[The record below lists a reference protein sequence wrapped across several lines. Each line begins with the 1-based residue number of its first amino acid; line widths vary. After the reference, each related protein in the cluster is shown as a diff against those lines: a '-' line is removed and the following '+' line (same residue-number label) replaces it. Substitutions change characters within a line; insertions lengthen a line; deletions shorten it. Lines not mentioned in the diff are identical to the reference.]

1 MTKTKTILSALALTT
16 ALTAPALIAP
26 LFSAPAAVAAAPT
39 VVSGVQDF
47 SDLAAKVTPA
57 VVNVAVTMKAGAA
70 DDGDDVQMS
79 DRSGQQQQ
87 QMEEFM
93 QRFAERFGQKGMPQ
107 AKPQRPAQK
116 AQAVGTG
123 FIVDASGWIVTNYH
137 VAGKADSITVTLT
150 DGRKLSA
157 KLVGGDEK
165 TDLALLKVESDKPL
179 PFVSFGDAT
188 KVRVGQPVMAVG
200 NPFGLGGTVTTGIV
214 SARGRDIHSGPFDDY
229 IQTDAAI
236 NRGNSGGPLFDIEGK
251 VIGINTAI
259 FSPTGGNIGLGF
271 AIPSSLAE
279 PVVSQLKTSG
289 RVERGLL
296 GVQIQP
302 VSSEIA
308 QSMALSGEKGAL
320 VAEVTPD
327 SPALAAGIKSGDVIK
342 SVDGKDVESIRDLTR
357 TISAIKPGT
366 SVKLGVWRDGKDMTL
381 TAKVGDQKD
390 EGAVVKASTDKSDG
404 KQADKKEPM
413 SYGVSLAPLSD
424 EARQELKLKDSVKGA
439 VIAAVEPGSP
449 ADEQGLKAG
458 DVLQQVGKDQVD
470 GPKMAADKLKEAR
483 KTGKPVLMKIYREGM
498 TRFVAISP
506 RAA

>member
-1 MTKTKTILSALALTT
+1 MTKTKTILTALALTT
-16 ALTAPALIAP
+16 ALTAPVLVVPMLTAPPAIAGQ
-26 LFSAPAAVAAAPT
+26 AV
-39 VVSGVQDF
+39 VQDL

-70 DDGDDVQMS
+70 DDDETHMA
-79 DRSGQQQQ
+79 DRSQQQ

-93 QRFAERFGQKGMPQ
+93 QRFAERFGQQGQPGG
-107 AKPQRPAQK
+107 KPQMKPQQRQAQK

-123 FIVDASGWIVTNYH
+123 FIIDANGWIVTNFH
-137 VAGKADSITVTLT
+137 VAGKADSITVTLA
-150 DGRKLSA
+150 DGRKLPA
-157 KLVGGDEK
+157 KMVGGDEK
-165 TDLALLKVESDKPL
+165 TDLALIKVESDKPL
-179 PFVSFGDAT
+179 PYVTFADAS

-236 NRGNSGGPLFDIEGK
+236 NRGNSGGPLFDMDGH

-259 FSPTGGNIGLGF
+259 FSPSGGSVGLGF

-279 PVVSQLKTSG
+279 PVVAQLKTNG

-302 VSSEIA
+302 VTEELA
-308 QSMALSGEKGAL
+308 QSMALGSEKGAL
-320 VAEVTPD
+320 VAQVQPD

-342 SVDGKDVESIRDLTR
+342 SVDGKNIETIRDLTR
-357 TISAIKPGT
+357 MISAVKPGT
-366 SVKLGVWRDGKDMTL
+366 SVKLDLWRDGKDMSV
-381 TAKVGDQKD
+381 TAKVGDQKE
-390 EGAVVKASTDKSDG
+390 EGAVVKAK
-404 KQADKKEPM
+404 ADQPDAKKAEPM
-413 SYGVSLAPLSD
+413 SYGVSLAPISP
-424 EARQELKLKDSVKGA
+424 EARQELKLDDSIKGA
-439 VIAAVEPGSP
+439 VVAAVEPGSP
-449 ADEQGLKAG
+449 ADDQGLKAG
-458 DVLQQVGKDQVD
+458 DVLQQVGKDMVD
-470 GPKMAADKLKEAR
+470 SPKMAAEKLKEAK

>member
-16 ALTAPALIAP
+16 ALTAPVLIAP
-26 LFSAPAAVAAAPT
+26 LFSAPAAIAAAPT

-70 DDGDDVQMS
+70 DDDDVQMS
-79 DRSGQQQQ
+79 DRSGQQQ

-107 AKPQRPAQK
+107 VKPQRPAQK

-123 FIVDASGWIVTNYH
+123 FIVDAAGWIVTNYH

-150 DGRKLSA
+150 DGRKLPA
-157 KLVGGDEK
+157 KLMGGDEK

-236 NRGNSGGPLFDIEGK
+236 NRGNSGGPLFDIDGK

-279 PVVSQLKTSG
+279 PVVTQLKTSG

-308 QSMALSGEKGAL
+308 QSLSLNGEKGAL
-320 VAEVTPD
+320 VADVTAD

-357 TISAIKPGT
+357 MISAIKPGT
-366 SVKLGVWRDGKDMTL
+366 SVKLGVWRDGKDMSV
-381 TAKVGDQKD
+381 TAKIGDQKD
-390 EGAVVKASTDKSDG
+390 EAAVVKASAD
-404 KQADKKEPM
+404 KQADKKAEPM

-424 EARQELKLKDSVKGA
+424 ETRQELKLKGSVKGA

-458 DVLQQVGKDQVD
+458 DVLQQVGKDQID
-470 GPKMAADKLKEAR
+470 SPKMAAEKLKEAK
-483 KTGKPVLMKIYREGM
+483 KTGKPVLMKVYREGM

>member
-1 MTKTKTILSALALTT
+1 MTKTKTILTALALTT
-16 ALTAPALIAP
+16 ALTAPVLVVPMLTAPPAIAGQ
-26 LFSAPAAVAAAPT
+26 AV
-39 VVSGVQDF
+39 VQDL

-70 DDGDDVQMS
+70 DDDETHMA
-79 DRSGQQQQ
+79 DRSQQQ

-93 QRFAERFGQKGMPQ
+93 QRFAERFGQQGQPGG
-107 AKPQRPAQK
+107 KPQMKPQQRQAQK

-123 FIVDASGWIVTNYH
+123 FIIDANGWIVTNFH
-137 VAGKADSITVTLT
+137 VAGKADSITVTLA
-150 DGRKLSA
+150 DGRKLPA
-157 KLVGGDEK
+157 KMVGGDEK
-165 TDLALLKVESDKPL
+165 TDLALIKVESDKPL
-179 PFVSFGDAT
+179 PYVTFADAS

-236 NRGNSGGPLFDIEGK
+236 NRGNSGGPLFDMDGH

-259 FSPTGGNIGLGF
+259 FSPSGGSVGLGF

-279 PVVSQLKTSG
+279 PVVAQLKTNG

-302 VSSEIA
+302 VTEELA
-308 QSMALSGEKGAL
+308 QSMSLGSEKGAL
-320 VAEVTPD
+320 VAQVQPD

-342 SVDGKDVESIRDLTR
+342 SVDGKNIETIRDLTR
-357 TISAIKPGT
+357 MISAVKPGT
-366 SVKLGVWRDGKDMTL
+366 SVKLDLWRDGKDMSV
-381 TAKVGDQKD
+381 TAKVGDQKE
-390 EGAVVKASTDKSDG
+390 EGAVVKAK
-404 KQADKKEPM
+404 ADQPDAKKAEPM
-413 SYGVSLAPLSD
+413 SYGVSLAPISP
-424 EARQELKLKDSVKGA
+424 EARQELKLDDSIKGA
-439 VIAAVEPGSP
+439 VVAAVEPGSP
-449 ADEQGLKAG
+449 ADDQGLKAG
-458 DVLQQVGKDQVD
+458 DVLQQVGKDMVD
-470 GPKMAADKLKEAR
+470 SPKMAAEKLKEAK

>member
-1 MTKTKTILSALALTT
+1 MTKTKTILTALALTT
-16 ALTAPALIAP
+16 ALTAPVLVVPMLTAPPAIAGQ
-26 LFSAPAAVAAAPT
+26 AAV
-39 VVSGVQDF
+39 QDL

-70 DDGDDVQMS
+70 DDDETQMA
-79 DRSGQQQQ
+79 DRSQQQ

-93 QRFAERFGQKGMPQ
+93 QRFAERFGQQGQPGG
-107 AKPQRPAQK
+107 KPQMKPRTAQK

-123 FIVDASGWIVTNYH
+123 FIIDANGWIVTNFH
-137 VAGKADSITVTLT
+137 VAGKADSITVTLA
-150 DGRKLSA
+150 DGRKLPA
-157 KLVGGDEK
+157 KMVGGDEK
-165 TDLALLKVESDKPL
+165 TDLALIKVESDKPL
-179 PFVSFGDAT
+179 PYVTFADAS

-236 NRGNSGGPLFDIEGK
+236 NRGNSGGPLFDMDGH

-259 FSPTGGNIGLGF
+259 FSPSGGSVGLGF

-279 PVVSQLKTSG
+279 PVVAQLKTNG

-302 VSSEIA
+302 VTEELA
-308 QSMALSGEKGAL
+308 QSMALGSEKGAL
-320 VAEVTPD
+320 VAQVQPD

-342 SVDGKDVESIRDLTR
+342 SVDGKNIETIRDLTR
-357 TISAIKPGT
+357 MISAVKPGT
-366 SVKLGVWRDGKDMTL
+366 SVKLDLWRDGKDMSV
-381 TAKVGDQKD
+381 TAKVGDQKE
-390 EGAVVKASTDKSDG
+390 EGAVVKAK
-404 KQADKKEPM
+404 ADQPDAKKTEPM
-413 SYGVSLAPLSD
+413 SYGVSLAPISP
-424 EARQELKLKDSVKGA
+424 EARQELKLDDSIKGA
-439 VIAAVEPGSP
+439 VVAAVEPGSP
-449 ADEQGLKAG
+449 ADDQGLKAG
-458 DVLQQVGKDQVD
+458 DVLQQVGKDMVD
-470 GPKMAADKLKEAR
+470 SPKMAAEKLKEAK

>member
-1 MTKTKTILSALALTT
+1 MTKTKTILAALALTT
-16 ALTAPALIAP
+16 ALTAPVLVVPMLTAPPAIAGQ
-26 LFSAPAAVAAAPT
+26 AAV
-39 VVSGVQDF
+39 QDL

-70 DDGDDVQMS
+70 ADDEETQMS
-79 DRSGQQQQ
+79 DRSQQQ

-93 QRFAERFGQKGMPQ
+93 QRFAERFGQQGQPG
-107 AKPQRPAQK
+107 KPQMKPQQRQAQK

-123 FIVDASGWIVTNYH
+123 FIVDANGWIVTNFH
-137 VAGKADSITVTLT
+137 VAGKADSITVTLA
-150 DGRKLSA
+150 DGRKLPA
-157 KLVGGDEK
+157 KMVGGDEK
-165 TDLALLKVESDKPL
+165 TDLALIKVESDKPL
-179 PFVSFGDAT
+179 PFVTFADAT

-236 NRGNSGGPLFDIEGK
+236 NRGNSGGPLFDMDGK

-259 FSPTGGNIGLGF
+259 FSPSGGSVGLGF

-279 PVVSQLKTSG
+279 PVVAQLKTNG

-302 VSSEIA
+302 VTEELA
-308 QSMALSGEKGAL
+308 QSMSLGSEKGAL
-320 VAEVTPD
+320 VAQVQPD

-342 SVDGKDVESIRDLTR
+342 SVDGKNIETIRDLTR
-357 TISAIKPGT
+357 MISAVKPGT
-366 SVKLGVWRDGKDMTL
+366 SVKLDLWRDGKDMTV
-381 TAKVGDQKD
+381 TAKVGDQK
-390 EGAVVKASTDKSDG
+390 EEAAVVKAK
-404 KQADKKEPM
+404 ADQPADAKKAEPM
-413 SYGVSLAPLSD
+413 SYGVSLAPISP
-424 EARQELKLKDSVKGA
+424 EARQELKLDDSIKGA
-439 VIAAVEPGSP
+439 VVAAVEPGSP
-449 ADEQGLKAG
+449 ADDQGLKAG
-458 DVLQQVGKDQVD
+458 DVLQQVGKDMVD
-470 GPKMAADKLKEAR
+470 SPKMAAEKLKEAK

>member
-1 MTKTKTILSALALTT
+1 MTKTKTILAALAVTT
-16 ALTAPALIAP
+16 ALTAPVLIAP
-26 LFSAPAAVAAAPT
+26 LFSTPAAVAATPT

-57 VVNVAVTMKAGAA
+57 VVNVAVTMKAGA

-79 DRSGQQQQ
+79 DRSQQK

-93 QRFAERFGQKGMPQ
+93 KRFAERFGQQGPQ
-107 AKPQRPAQK
+107 GAPQFKQQRPAQK

-123 FIVDASGWIVTNYH
+123 FIIDEKGWIVTNYH

-150 DGRKLSA
+150 DGRKLPA
-157 KLVGGDEK
+157 KLMGGDEK

-179 PFVSFGDAT
+179 PYVEFADAT

-236 NRGNSGGPLFDIEGK
+236 NRGNSGGPLFNMDGK

-279 PVVSQLKTSG
+279 PVIGQLKSNG

-302 VSSEIA
+302 VSSELA
-308 QSMALSGEKGAL
+308 QSMSLSSEKGAL

-327 SPALAAGIKSGDVIK
+327 SAALAAGIKSGDVIK

-357 TISAIKPGT
+357 MISATKPGS
-366 SVKLGVWRDGKDMTL
+366 SVKIGLWRDGKDMTV
-381 TAKVGDQKD
+381 TAKIADQKD
-390 EGAVVKASTDKSDG
+390 EGVVKASADKQD
-404 KQADKKEPM
+404 KADKKEPM
-413 SYGVSLAPLSD
+413 SYGVSLAPITD

-449 ADEQGLKAG
+449 ADEMGLKAG
-458 DVLQQVGKDQVD
+458 DVLQQVGKESVD
-470 GPKMAADKLKEAR
+470 SPKMAADKLKEAK